1 MADLPEPRFLDDR
14 LAHWAR
20 TKPDAE
26 AVDYLERSCP
36 WKQLNAR
43 VRRLTGALKER
54 GVGRNDVVA
63 FLEFDSELLAP
74 RYRAAEQALALL
86 VLAGRLAPTVLVQTF
101 IPDHEVL
108 QAVRSG
114 DPGRLVADAQAR
126 RRLLRFPP
134 YAAVG
139 LLSGS
144 GSAELAAALPAEVD
158 VAALDDA
165 TILVRADDWMQLGA
179 ALNAAPRPTG
189 ARARVAIDPPRL

>member
-1 MADLPEPRFLDDR
+1 M
-14 LAHWAR
+14 
-20 TKPDAE
+20 
-26 AVDYLERSCP
+26 
-36 WKQLNAR
+36 
-43 VRRLTGALKER
+43 
-54 GVGRNDVVA
+54 
-63 FLEFDSELLAP
+63 
-74 RYRAAEQALALL
+74 ALL

-114 DPGRLVADAQAR
+114 DPGRLVADEQAR

-165 TILVRADDWMQLGA
+165 TILVRADDWMQRGA